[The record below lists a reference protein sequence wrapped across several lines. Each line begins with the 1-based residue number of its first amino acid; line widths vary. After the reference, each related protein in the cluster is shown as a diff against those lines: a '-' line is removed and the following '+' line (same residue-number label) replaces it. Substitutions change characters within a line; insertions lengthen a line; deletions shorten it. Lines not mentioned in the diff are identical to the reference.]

1 MLSLL
6 WVIVSI
12 CSICV
17 HALHLFWKVLT
28 VGILPT
34 EQYMLKGVTIKSET
48 IWVNKWLKYNNIF
61 KQVVQN
67 LFHFLI
73 MMMIFTVQQT
83 IKH

>member
-48 IWVNKWLKYNNIF
+48 I
-61 KQVVQN
+61 
-67 LFHFLI
+67 
-73 MMMIFTVQQT
+73 
-83 IKH
+83 